1 MASFPALPEELA
13 IGIFSYLAKEDLCAL
28 RLTSKRFANSTCRS
42 LFSTVRL
49 YPSSESIEKYNAM
62 LEHPDISKAVHHV
75 YLNTIEEDA
84 VRAQSAQP
92 VFN

>member
-1 MASFPALPEELA
+1 MASLTALPEELLIA
-13 IGIFSYLAKEDLCAL
+13 IFSYLAKEDLCTL
-28 RLTSKRFANSTCRS
+28 RLTSKRLASSTCHS

-49 YPSSESIEKYNAM
+49 HPSSESIEKYNAM
-62 LEHPDISKAVHHV
+62 LEHPHISEAVRHV

>member
-1 MASFPALPEELA
+1 MASLTALPGELL
-13 IGIFSYLAKEDLCAL
+13 IVIFSCLGKEDLCTL
-28 RLTSKRFANSTCRS
+28 RLTSKRLASSTCHS

-49 YPSSESIEKYNAM
+49 YPSSESIQKYNAM
-62 LEHPDISKAVHHV
+62 LEHPHISEAVRHV